1 VEDFLPPTVEEI
13 GWRRTVGGRWC
24 GRRCLDCWWSASNER
39 VKVTEL
45 SRPEKGRSTWSE
57 EESEVDADAR
67 WGSRPSVRS
76 CDSPTT

>member
-1 VEDFLPPTVEEI
+1 MSSEQV
-13 GWRRTVGGRWC
+13 R
-24 GRRCLDCWWSASNER
+24 
-39 VKVTEL
+39 VTEL

-57 EESEVDADAR
+57 EESKVDADAR